1 MLSEKQVSKEQI
13 EQARKPDLLSYL
25 QQYEPHELVKVASGV
40 YSTRSNDSLKISN
53 GKWYRWSRG
62 YGGVSALDYLVKV
75 RQNVHRGALC
85 RRHDTGEYLPDDH
98 YAEYPDQRHHV
109 F

>member
-53 GKWYRWSRG
+53 GKW
-62 YGGVSALDYLVKV
+62 
-75 RQNVHRGALC
+75 
-85 RRHDTGEYLPDDH
+85 
-98 YAEYPDQRHHV
+98 
-109 F
+109 